1 MTANQETVDSRT
13 KTQRA
18 SKKTPRFINL
28 MENEKLDRKEKLN
41 YVCCVVADVN
51 KSHILKSSAH

>member
-1 MTANQETVDSRT
+1 MTANQETVDSRG

-18 SKKTPRFINL
+18 SKKMPRFINL

-41 YVCCVVADVN
+41 YVCCAVAYVN
-51 KSHILKSSAH
+51 KSHKLKSSEH